1 MIAFLTCGLL
11 PMTAVSILNVWNAS
25 SGSSDIVEDA
35 TATLSEKTSQQLV
48 AARDLKQAAVSD
60 YFGFISDQVNTFS
73 EDQMIVDAMRDMK
86 DAFNNYAAEL
96 DLSKDELNRMR
107 DELRSYYEGPFS
119 ESYREQ
125 NSGRNPNANAKLQ
138 SLTDTQVAIQHAYIK
153 ANPNPLGSK
162 HNLDSIANDTTYDGL
177 HEKVHPVVRNY
188 LDRFGYYDIFLVD
201 VETGNIVY
209 SVFKELDFT
218 TSLTTGPYANT
229 NFGKAFQ
236 LARNASSQSA
246 TYLVDFENYYPS
258 YEAPASFI
266 SSPIFDE
273 GKQIGVLVFQMP
285 VDRIN
290 ELMARSIGC
299 GQTGE
304 SYLVGPD
311 HLLRCDT
318 TRSPEEHSI
327 VSSFR
332 KGDSAKLSGTAI
344 DSALSGNSGVA
355 EATNYLGENVL
366 TAYAPIDLL
375 GLRWAVLADV
385 TTDEAFAAI
394 HKIEADAKAIQ
405 NSMLLFSLLT
415 GLLAGGAIVAVA
427 TMVIR
432 VIMRPVNATVDTL
445 RNIAEGDGDLT
456 KQLDENQVGELGE
469 LATYFNLFVRRT
481 HDIIRSIA
489 GNVTTL
495 SDASAALSQSAEH
508 LSSGASQSKT
518 QSATVSSAAE
528 ELSINMEVI
537 AKSTE
542 DMSNSISTVATAVEE
557 MKATIAEIASNA
569 ERTAD
574 VAGQAASL
582 AEVSNDKVGDM
593 GDAAQEIGKV
603 IEVIQDIAEQ
613 TNLLALNATIEA
625 ARAGEAGKGFAVVA
639 TEVKELAKQTANA
652 TDDIRGRIEAMQNS
666 TGSAVQSIQEISQVV
681 SRVNELS
688 RMIAS
693 AVEEQNIT
701 TQQIAAHV
709 GSAAEMANVVARG
722 VSESAAAS
730 REITESMSHVDEV
743 LHDTVSGADQSR
755 QAGDELN
762 RLAHEMQELVGQFRI
777 NHETSTV
784 A

>member
-11 PMTAVSILNVWNAS
+11 PMTLVSVLNVWNAS

-35 TATLSEKTSQQLV
+35 TTTLGEKTNEQLI
-48 AARDLKQAAVSD
+48 ASRDLKQAAIKD
-60 YFGFISDQVNTFS
+60 YFHFISDQVLTFS
-73 EDQMIVDAMRDMK
+73 EDRMIVDGMREFKRAFNDYTTELALDSKQLESMRD
-86 DAFNNYAAEL
+86 
-96 DLSKDELNRMR
+96 DLRGFYD
-107 DELRSYYEGPFS
+107 GPFT
-119 ESYREQ
+119 ENYRSQ
-125 NSGRNPNANAKLQ
+125 NGGKSPSASAKLQ
-138 SLTDTQVAIQHAYIK
+138 AINETGVALQHTYIK
-153 ANPNPLGSK
+153 SNPNPLGSK
-162 HNLDSIANDTTYDGL
+162 HNLDAAENDSQYDKL
-177 HEKVHPVVRNY
+177 HEHLHPVIKSY
-188 LDRFGYYDIFLVD
+188 LERFGYYDIFLVD
-201 VETGNIVY
+201 NKTGNIVY
-209 SVFKELDFT
+209 SVFKELDFG
-218 TSLTTGPYANT
+218 TSLVNGPYANT
-229 NFGKAFQ
+229 NFAKAFT
-236 LARNASSQSA
+236 LAKQASPES
-246 TYLVDFENYYPS
+246 TFLVDFENYWPS

-266 SSPIFDE
+266 SAPIYDQGE
-273 GKQIGVLVFQMP
+273 QIGVLIFQMP

-290 ELMARSIGC
+290 ELMARTIGC
-299 GQTGE
+299 GKTGE

-311 HLLRCDT
+311 QLLRCNT
-318 TRSPEEHSI
+318 TRSPEEFSI

-332 KGDSAKLSGTAI
+332 KGEDGQLSSNAI
-344 DSALSGNSGVA
+344 DEALAGNTGVA
-355 EATNYLGENVL
+355 ENVNYLGESVV
-366 TAYAPIDLL
+366 TAYSPVDLL
-375 GLRWAVLADV
+375 GLRWAVLAEV
-385 TTDEAFAAI
+385 TTDEAFGAI
-394 HKIEADAKAIQ
+394 RKIENDARAIQ
-405 NSMLLFSLLT
+405 NSMMLFSLLT
-415 GLLAGGAIVAVA
+415 GILAGGAILAVA
-427 TMVIR
+427 TMTIR
-432 VIMRPVNATVDTL
+432 IIMKPINATVHTL

-469 LATYFNLFVRRT
+469 LATFFNMFVRRT
-481 HDIIRSIA
+481 HDIIRSIS

-495 SDASAALSQSAEH
+495 SDASRSLSESAEH

-557 MKATIAEIASNA
+557 MKATISEIAGNA

-582 AEVSNDKVGDM
+582 AEVSNDRVGDM

-701 TQQIAAHV
+701 TQQIAGHV
-709 GSAAEMANVVARG
+709 SSAAEMANVVARG

-755 QAGDELN
+755 MAGDELN
-762 RLAHEMQELVGQFRI
+762 RLANEMQDLVGQFRI
-777 NHETSTV
+777 DREAVTT